1 MLVVGSPAKAKRPL
15 TDEELAGLAEN
26 AVEYVAI
33 GRELAAQGLLAE
45 GAAPNASC

>member
-1 MLVVGSPAKAKRPL
+1 MRSRTNQIIIRLS
-15 TDEELAGLAEN
+15 DEELAGLAEN
-26 AVEYVAI
+26 AAEYVAI